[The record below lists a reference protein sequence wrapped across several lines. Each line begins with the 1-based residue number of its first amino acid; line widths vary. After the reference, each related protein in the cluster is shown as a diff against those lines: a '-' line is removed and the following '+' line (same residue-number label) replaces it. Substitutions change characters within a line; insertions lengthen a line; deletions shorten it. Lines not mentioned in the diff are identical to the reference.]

1 MKKNIFIS
9 LVFSILISEPIT
21 AQTKANN
28 PFGNALIPD
37 MIADASI
44 QEIEGMFYCYAT
56 TDGYGQGLETSG
68 PPVVWK
74 SNDFVHWSFEGTYF
88 PSAMKE
94 KYWAPSKAIFAN
106 GKYYIYPTIN
116 GYMYP
121 AVSNNPEGPFKLARG
136 KDEFHKPFTSS
147 TLLQTKDPGGIDA
160 EVFIDDDGQAYIFWG
175 RRHVAKLGK
184 DMITVDSVTQIITTL
199 RKEYSEGPIFFKR
212 KGIYYYLYTIGGD
225 EKYQY
230 AYVMSKT
237 SPMGPFEYPEQDII
251 SRWRI
256 QRSRLVVEKPQET
269 GVM

>member
-1 MKKNIFIS
+1 MKKNIFIN
-9 LVFSILISEPIT
+9 LVLGILISEPIT
-21 AQTKANN
+21 AQTEVSN

-44 QEIEGMFYCYAT
+44 QEINGMFYCYAT
-56 TDGYGQGLETSG
+56 TDGYDQGLETSG

-74 SNDFVHWSFEGTYF
+74 SKDFVHWSFEGTCF

-94 KYWAPSKAIFAN
+94 KYWAPSKAVFAN

-121 AVSNNPEGPFKLARG
+121 AVSDSPEGPFKLARG

-160 EVFIDDDGQAYIFWG
+160 EVFIDDDGQAYVFWG

-184 DMITVDSVTQIITTL
+184 DMITVDSVTQIITTP

-225 EKYQY
+225 EK
-230 AYVMSKT
+230 
-237 SPMGPFEYPEQDII
+237 I
-251 SRWRI
+251 SI
-256 QRSRLVVEKPQET
+256 RLCNE
-269 GVM
+269 